1 VAVELPWYI
10 AGIIRATTD
19 GILMGSLY
27 ALMAVGLTIVYR
39 VTQVA
44 NFAHAEYVTY
54 GAYVAYVFAV
64 TLNLGVAAGALAALV
79 IPGLIAV
86 VNDELVFKPLW
97 RRGSTPLHFLVAS
110 IGSGLILRYSLLAF
124 AASVATEFLHIR
136 LPVFPQAIYHI
147 GGVVPVTYVH
157 LMAPGVGIAA
167 TIILHLMFTRTRL
180 GKAMRAT
187 ASNPTLARI
196 SGINIFLVRRVT
208 WLIGGALAGVAGYIY
223 VYYTPANPET
233 GWFFLLWIFAAAI
246 MGGFTFYG
254 TIISGILL
262 GILGNVAMFI
272 LNQTIGLSTAFQ
284 PAIALVVLVAVLLWR
299 PEGVIRLQSLSLRTR
314 A

>member
-1 VAVELPWYI
+1 MVLPWYV
-10 AGIIRATTD
+10 AGIIRATID
-19 GILMGSLY
+19 GILLGSLF

-54 GAYVAYVFAV
+54 GAYAAYVFAV
-64 TLNLGVAAGALAALV
+64 TLEFGMIGGAVAALV
-79 IPGLIAV
+79 IPGILAV
-86 VNDELVFKPLW
+86 INDELVFKPLW

-124 AASVATEFLHIR
+124 AASVATEFLKIR
-136 LPVFPQAIYHI
+136 LPVFPKAIYQI
-147 GGVVPVTYVH
+147 GGIVPVTYVH
-157 LMAPGVGIAA
+157 LLAPAVGIAA
-167 TIILHLMFTRTRL
+167 TILLHLLFTRTKL

-196 SGINIFLVRRVT
+196 TGINIFLIRRVT
-208 WLIGGALAGVAGYIY
+208 WFIGGALAGIAGYIY
-223 VYYTPANPET
+223 AYYTPANPET

-262 GILGNVAMFI
+262 GIIGNVTMFI
-272 LNQTIGLSTAFQ
+272 ANQTVGLSTSYQ